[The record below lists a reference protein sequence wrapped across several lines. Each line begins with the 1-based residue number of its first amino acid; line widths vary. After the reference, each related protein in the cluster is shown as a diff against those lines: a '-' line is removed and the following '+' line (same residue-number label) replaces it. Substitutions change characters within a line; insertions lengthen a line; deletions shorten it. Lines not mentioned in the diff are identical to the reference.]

1 MRWSRTLSLL
11 GVHAEGEIGKI
22 VMGGVLD
29 VPGASM
35 LEKLRWMNREGDSLR
50 RFCVLEPRGGPNASV
65 NLLLPPC
72 DAAADAAFIVMQPDQ
87 CHAMSGS
94 NAICVT
100 TALLE
105 TGMVPMQEPETIV
118 TLDTAAGLVRARA
131 ACRDGRCESVTLDM
145 PASFCQAL
153 EVPVEVPG
161 LGPVMVDI
169 AFGGVFYALCDPATV
184 GLRVA
189 PAMARALVDTGMAIL
204 EAARGQM
211 VPEHPERPGLEGLAY
226 LMWCGEDEDGPRNA
240 TVMPPGRLD
249 RSPCGTG
256 SSARLAVMHRR
267 RLAKEGASRPVPLDH
282 RHTLRVRDRRRHPP
296 GRRPPRHPPPHH
308 RPRLDL
314 LTRGDRPRPRGP
326 LPTRPRPLRH
336 LGAGDEGLGNAALS
350 G

>member
-267 RLAKEGASRPVPLDH
+267 RLAKEGHRVLFRSTIGTRFESEIAAVTRLVDGRPAILPRITGRAWIFSREEIALDPADPFPLGH
-282 RHTLRVRDRRRHPP
+282 
-296 GRRPPRHPPPHH
+296 
-308 RPRLDL
+308 
-314 LTRGDRPRPRGP
+314 
-326 LPTRPRPLRH
+326 
-336 LGAGDEGLGNAALS
+336 ALS
-350 G
+350 DIWGPGMRD